1 MKDPTLYI
9 FIRGTLF
16 IEILNLIITST
27 LTIKLCKK
35 IINRYFLFFHNKVV
49 IFLIVKIIK
58 FFWTSLFGSITKW
71 SSNKKAGALLSYVNS
86 VQNCIDN
93 IDNIQHSPVQR
104 IKFQS
109 PFFYPESSKF
119 TQILLYC
126 SSSMFDENFPEM
138 HHGYILSHFHDH
150 KMKISVWGLLLI
162 FCNLEIFPRSL

>member
-109 PFFYPESSKF
+109 PFFLFRIIKIYTNF
-119 TQILLYC
+119 AILLFLYVWWKL
-126 SSSMFDENFPEM
+126 SRNASWIHSFP
-138 HHGYILSHFHDH
+138 
-150 KMKISVWGLLLI
+150 
-162 FCNLEIFPRSL
+162 FPWP